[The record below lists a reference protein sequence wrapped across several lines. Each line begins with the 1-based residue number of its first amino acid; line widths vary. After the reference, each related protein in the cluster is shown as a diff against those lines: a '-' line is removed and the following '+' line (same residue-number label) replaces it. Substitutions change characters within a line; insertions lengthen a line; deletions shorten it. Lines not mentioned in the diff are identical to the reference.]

1 MYAVTHKVIQSTV
14 HLMIHQEFVT
24 TDPTLGRQRGTY
36 LYGTTTTTATASGG
50 LVGCRRFRS
59 SRRTPCRQVCAP
71 KGCRPATLCRR
82 RCSASTGARS
92 AATGGSGSA
101 SSSTA
106 AWPAQAEGSVLA
118 PWKNANGRRQ
128 VTSLDFIASEEVLH
142 LRSPVLRVEVE
153 TVEVEAA
160 RA

>member
-36 LYGTTTTTATASGG
+36 QCCTTTTTATACGG

-71 KGCRPATLCRR
+71 KGCRPAAVSRR
-82 RCSASTGARS
+82 SCSASRS
-92 AATGGSGSA
+92 AATGGRGSA

-106 AWPAQAEGSVLA
+106 AWAPQGEGSVLA
-118 PWKNANGRRQ
+118 PWRNANGRSQ
-128 VTSLDFIASEEVLH
+128 VASLDFIASEEGLH
-142 LRSPVLRVEVE
+142 LRPPVLRVEVQP
-153 TVEVEAA
+153 VEVEAA